1 MGIKRFPYDF
11 SIIISFCLFLGILYM
26 IGIHIFVPF
35 LSELSEFTKSLPN
48 TFTELQKTIL
58 EMQQTYNLNVLPP
71 EIQGFITKMVQEVGE
86 YTFANLFASFFPEQY
101 QAHIKT
107 MINEIHFVLKAYIH
121 GQLLLSVLMAFVVF
135 IGMWILDIPYPLVIG
150 LLAGVVEMIPVIG
163 PIIGAIPPIL
173 LGLLQGTGTMIQ
185 VIIFY
190 VVVQQLDSHLV
201 MPKLMGS
208 IIEVHPV
215 AIIAGVLIGGSLY
228 GVIGMMIAVPTV
240 AVLQIFFRHMWY
252 YDKYKLIK

>member
-1 MGIKRFPYDF
+1 
-11 SIIISFCLFLGILYM
+11 
-26 IGIHIFVPF
+26 
-35 LSELSEFTKSLPN
+35 
-48 TFTELQKTIL
+48 
-58 EMQQTYNLNVLPP
+58 
-71 EIQGFITKMVQEVGE
+71 
-86 YTFANLFASFFPEQY
+86 
-101 QAHIKT
+101 
-107 MINEIHFVLKAYIH
+107 
-121 GQLLLSVLMAFVVF
+121 
-135 IGMWILDIPYPLVIG
+135 
-150 LLAGVVEMIPVIG
+150 MIPVIG
-163 PIIGAIPPIL
+163 PIVGAIPPIL

-240 AVLQIFFRHMWY
+240 AVLQILFRHMWY